1 MNGTIYKSLILCL
14 SRLIAC
20 AHPQLVLVHLRHGPG
35 RGVEL
40 CAHSLSVFL
49 AVHLRGKIR
58 QIVIRTLSG
67 FRYLCQQLAYLVHS
81 RIFLIAS
88 QIDESLG
95 SYQDYSAK
103 LVGKQGGE
111 FMIAA
116 LVKS

>member
-1 MNGTIYKSLILCL
+1 MD
-14 SRLIAC
+14 
-20 AHPQLVLVHLRHGPG
+20 
-35 RGVEL
+35 
-40 CAHSLSVFL
+40 SVFFRK
-49 AVHLRGKIR
+49 VDSRDGIH

-67 FRYLCQQLAYLVHS
+67 FRYLCQQPAYFVLS

-88 QIDESLG
+88 QIDESLE

-111 FMIAA
+111 FLIAA

>member
-1 MNGTIYKSLILCL
+1 MGNRTATCTRVECRRYIFL
-14 SRLIAC
+14 SYRDGI
-20 AHPQLVLVHLRHGPG
+20 H
-35 RGVEL
+35 
-40 CAHSLSVFL
+40 
-49 AVHLRGKIR
+49 

-67 FRYLCQQLAYLVHS
+67 FRYLCQQPAYLVLS

-88 QIDESLG
+88 QIDELLK

-111 FMIAA
+111 FLIAA